1 MRPLLLVGLA
11 VLAPLRVAQGQSPPA
26 NLPPSPSG
34 GYPSQP
40 SVFLGGNNI
49 LNQDGSA
56 LNDPLPASPS
66 GQASNHR
73 APATPGSSDKA
84 RPSGR

>member
-1 MRPLLLVGLA
+1 MRPLLLAGLA
-11 VLAPLRVAQGQSPPA
+11 VLATVRVAQGQSPPS

-34 GYPSQP
+34 GYPSRP

-56 LNDPLPASPS
+56 LNDPLPAPPS
-66 GQASNHR
+66 GQVSDHHAAASE
-73 APATPGSSDKA
+73 SSDRA
-84 RPSGR
+84 HPSAQ